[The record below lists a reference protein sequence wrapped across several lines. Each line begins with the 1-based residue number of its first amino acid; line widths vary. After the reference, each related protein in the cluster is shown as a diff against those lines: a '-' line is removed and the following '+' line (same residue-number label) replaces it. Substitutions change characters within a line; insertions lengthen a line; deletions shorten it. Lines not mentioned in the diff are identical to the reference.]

1 MPRSGSAIELSL
13 IVPVLNE
20 AEGIGT
26 FLRGL
31 AAQQGVSFQV
41 ILCDGGSTDD
51 TVARASALNDKLP
64 FSLFLLHAEKGRARQ
79 MNAGTRVATGE
90 YFLFLHADSTFVDP
104 FALRQGLSLL
114 RQEEQRVGDVRIAA
128 HFSLRFQESAGSIS
142 FAYYLAAGKARLERA
157 GCTHGD
163 QGFLLNRRFF
173 AEAGP
178 FDQSCLAMEDTRFA
192 ENVRAKGSWLLLPL
206 ELVTSVRRFE
216 AEGLLERN
224 VLNMILMTLAAV
236 GREDFIREMPG
247 IYATQCL
254 TGKLR
259 LFPYLDR
266 IRQLIKGLPSPVRM
280 RFWYTVGRYV
290 SLNAWQIPFFLDMR
304 KSFRK
309 AVPVVQSETTY
320 LNFFDRH
327 GEKYFRTSSM
337 AAFAAGLTYVA
348 FHGVCIVARYRDW

>member
-1 MPRSGSAIELSL
+1 MTITGPAFELSL

-20 AEGIGT
+20 AAGIAT

-51 TVARASALNDKLP
+51 TVARASALIDELP
-64 FSLFLLHAEKGRARQ
+64 FPLLLIHAEKGRARQ
-79 MNAGTRVATGE
+79 MNAGTQTATGE

-104 FALRQGLSLL
+104 FALRQGLSVL
-114 RQEEQRVGDVRIAA
+114 RQAEWRAGGKRIAA
-128 HFSLRFQESAGSIS
+128 HFSLRFQECAGGVS
-142 FAYYLAAGKARLERA
+142 FAYYFAAGKARLERS

-163 QGFLLNRRFF
+163 QGFLLNRKFF

-178 FDQSCLAMEDTRFA
+178 FDPSCLTMEDTRFA
-192 ENVRAKGSWLLLPL
+192 ENVRAIGSWLLLPF

-216 AEGLLERN
+216 AEGVLERN

-254 TGKLR
+254 TGRLR
-259 LFPYLDR
+259 LFPFLDR
-266 IRQLIKGLPSPVRM
+266 IRQLINGLSSAARM
-280 RFWYTVGRYV
+280 RFWYSVGHYV
-290 SLNAWQIPFFLDMR
+290 SLNAWQITFFLDMR
-304 KSFRK
+304 NNFRN
-309 AVPVVQSETTY
+309 AVPLGQGKTAY
-320 LNFFDRH
+320 LDFFDRH
-327 GEKYFRTSSM
+327 GARIFRTSPM
-337 AAFAAGLTYVA
+337 AVFAAGLTHIA
-348 FHGVCIVARYRDW
+348 FRGVCLLARFRGW